1 MDMTEPINNIT
12 VANEDELNRDPLS
25 GAPGSHPLGTGA
37 GAASGGLT
45 GAAVGMAIGGPVG
58 SVIGAA
64 VGAVAGGLSGKSAA
78 EVLNRPQRKLLARGS
93 HERALYLQG
102 NDTNSM
108 RRDFAPAGKA
118 ASATRDSRSMM
129 PKPNWQKTTTA
140 AASTAA
146 RPGRS

>member
-1 MDMTEPINNIT
+1 MTQPINNIT

-25 GAPGSHPLGTGA
+25 GAPGAHPLGTGA

-78 EVLNRPQRKLLARGS
+78 EGLNPTAEEAYWREAHMNEPY
-93 HERALYLQG
+93 YLQAK
-102 NDTNSM
+102 DY
-108 RRDFAPAGKA
+108 RV
-118 ASATRDSRSMM
+118 
-129 PKPNWQKTTTA
+129 
-140 AASTAA
+140 
-146 RPGRS
+146 